1 MAPSPLLV
9 QDAQDTENNDNNDNN
24 STLDEGNTQIAMNN
38 GNTCI
43 LPVSENEQNKENIE
57 NENKRI
63 QSGELQEPDA
73 KKPRTAL
80 TSSWRIPGELQANYW
95 KAVHARLER
104 FGINIENLPVTV
116 CLDSVLEVLGR
127 APSAHEIARINKT
140 FESGRH
146 GGKHCEQFG
155 HCICKEFN
163 YFDPFADDDNM
174 MWFADDG
181 KTEQCRSE
189 PTTPTDA
196 QLAEHWWPGLPGAQ
210 TGHPS
215 WFKGGFLKG
224 GLGEE

>member
-9 QDAQDTENNDNNDNN
+9 QDAQDTENNDNNCNN

-80 TSSWRIPGELQANYW
+80 TSSWRIPGELQASDW

-104 FGINIENLPVTV
+104 LGINIENLPVTV
-116 CLDSVLEVLGR
+116 CLDSVLDVLGK
-127 APSAHEIARINKT
+127 APSAHEIARINNT

-146 GGKHCEQFG
+146 GGKHCEKNG
-155 HCICKEFN
+155 HCICK
-163 YFDPFADDDNM
+163 
-174 MWFADDG
+174 
-181 KTEQCRSE
+181 
-189 PTTPTDA
+189 
-196 QLAEHWWPGLPGAQ
+196 
-210 TGHPS
+210 
-215 WFKGGFLKG
+215 
-224 GLGEE
+224 